1 MIEISNV
8 SKVFNNRSVINNL
21 TALIRPQAFTAI
33 TGESGRGKTTLLN
46 LIGLLEKP
54 TKGSIAIEGIVN
66 PKDREI
72 MMFQRHKFGYLFQN
86 YALVENETVL
96 NNLAI
101 ALKYR
106 GKVNKKDEIKRA
118 LQSVNLN
125 GFENKK
131 IYELSGGEQQ
141 RIALAR
147 VIVKGCKY
155 IFADEPTGN
164 LDSKNRNIVFEIL
177 KELNR
182 EGTTV
187 VYATHDAEL
196 VGKSDE
202 LINLDKT

>member
-54 TKGSIAIEGIVN
+54 TKGSIVIEGIVN

-106 GKVNKKDEIKRA
+106 GKVNKQDEVERA
-118 LQSVNLN
+118 LQFVNLK
-125 GFENKK
+125 GFEHKK

-164 LDSKNRNIVFEIL
+164 LDLKNRNIVFEIL

-187 VYATHDAEL
+187 VHATHDAEL